1 MHKLRL
7 LITLLTLHLNVFSA
21 EKVLRYEN
29 YIYEI
34 DIESVTLSKGTEVYN
49 PMAIIA
55 LNGNEK
61 LTLIFDELKNT
72 NNFYQFS
79 YVHCDANWKPSNLQ
93 TTEYVSGNQMENI
106 SKTTFST
113 NTFQKYVRYQSTFPT
128 EDMKITKSG
137 NYILKVFRN
146 FDESDL
152 IITRRFMVIDNK
164 TRMKGTVQATSDPA
178 MRSTKHEV
186 DFVADYKDYN
196 IPNPFLDVNAVI
208 MQNNDWE
215 TAIYGLKPLFVNNNE
230 LIFNY
235 EDKNLMNGGNEYRF
249 FDIRSLRFFSNNVAE
264 KYFDSLNN
272 VVLRPDE
279 LRSHLSYSYSI
290 DDNGKR
296 VIDNKD
302 GGKLAEDADY
312 AMVHFYL
319 KCANPITM
327 GPVYIFGELSDWR
340 LQEKFKMTYLPEHK
354 GYYAMVKLKQ
364 SYYNYEYVIWNEKEK
379 RIDKT
384 FTEGNHFETENDYH
398 VLLYHKNPFYGY
410 DELIGYHMLN
420 SGSLG
425 KTK

>member
-1 MHKLRL
+1 MFNISLIFCL
-7 LITLLTLHLNVFSA
+7 LMANLQGSSE

-29 YIYEI
+29 YIYEKA
-34 DIESVTLSKGTEVYN
+34 IESVTLSKGTEVYN
-49 PMAIIA
+49 PMAIIS
-55 LNGNEK
+55 LNGTEK

-72 NNFYQFS
+72 NSFYQFS
-79 YVHCDANWKPSNLQ
+79 FVHCDASWKPSNLQ
-93 TTEYVSGNQMENI
+93 TTEYVSGNQMENV
-106 SKTTFST
+106 SKTSFST

-146 FDESDL
+146 FEETDL
-152 IITRRFMVIDNK
+152 VITRRFLVIDNK
-164 TRMKGTVQATSDPA
+164 TRMKGTVKATSDPA
-178 MRSTKHEV
+178 MRSTKHEI

-196 IPNPFLDVNAVI
+196 IPNPFLDVKAVI

-235 EDKNLMNGGNEYRF
+235 EDKNLMDGGNEYRY

-290 DDNGKR
+290 DYNGKR
-296 VIDNKD
+296 VIENKD

-319 KCANPITM
+319 KCANPIAM

-340 LQEKFKMTYLPEHK
+340 LQDKFKMTYLPDYK

-379 RIDKT
+379 KIDKT

-425 KTK
+425 TTK

>member
-1 MHKLRL
+1 
-7 LITLLTLHLNVFSA
+7 V
-21 EKVLRYEN
+21 
-29 YIYEI
+29 
-34 DIESVTLSKGTEVYN
+34 
-49 PMAIIA
+49 
-55 LNGNEK
+55 
-61 LTLIFDELKNT
+61 
-72 NNFYQFS
+72 
-79 YVHCDANWKPSNLQ
+79 
-93 TTEYVSGNQMENI
+93 
-106 SKTTFST
+106 SKTSFST
-113 NTFQKYVRYQSTFPT
+113 NTFQKYVHYQSTFPT

-146 FDESDL
+146 FDETDL

-164 TRMKGTVQATSDPA
+164 TRMSGTVKATSDPA
-178 MRSTKHEV
+178 VRSTKHEI

-196 IPNPFLDVNAVI
+196 IPNPFLDVKAVI

-235 EDKNLMNGGNEYRF
+235 EDKNLMDAGNEYRY

-279 LRSHLSYSYSI
+279 LRSHLSYSYTI
-290 DDNGKR
+290 DYNGKR
-296 VIDNKD
+296 VIANKD

-319 KCANPITM
+319 KCANPIAM

-340 LQEKFKMTYLPEHK
+340 LQDKFKMTYLPDYK

-379 RIDKT
+379 KIDLT

-398 VLLYHKNPFYGY
+398 ILLYHKNPFYGY

-425 KTK
+425 TTK